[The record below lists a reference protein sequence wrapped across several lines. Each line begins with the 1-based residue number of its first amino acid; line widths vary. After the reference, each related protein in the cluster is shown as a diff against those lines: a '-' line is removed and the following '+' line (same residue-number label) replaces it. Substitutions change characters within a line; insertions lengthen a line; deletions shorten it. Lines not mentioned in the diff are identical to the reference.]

1 MKISNPSPPALELQ
15 SISKIY
21 HVHHDKPTLVETILG
36 GKNETFY
43 ALRDIHLT
51 IRRGE
56 RVGIVGA
63 NGSGKTTL
71 LKLMA
76 GVTLPTAGSM
86 RISGKIASII
96 SLGAGFNL
104 ELSGI
109 DNIFLDGMLL
119 GMTRREISARLADI
133 VAFSGIG
140 AFIDA
145 PMRTYSQGM
154 LMRLGFS
161 VALHTHPDIF
171 LLDEGFDAG
180 DQQFKNKLRTEATS
194 LFRDKTLVLISH
206 NMYAIADFCNRIVL
220 IDKGRI
226 TYDGGIEGILKYDK
240 SIKKEFF
247 IYLKVKGRKDH
258 LKTLN
263 KYKRNF

>member
-1 MKISNPSPPALELQ
+1 MRAPNPPTPALGLRN
-15 SISKIY
+15 ISKLY
-21 HVHHDKPTLVETILG
+21 HIHHDKPTLIETILG

-43 ALRDIHLT
+43 ALRDVNLT
-51 IRRGE
+51 IRKGE

-76 GVTLPTAGSM
+76 GVTLPTTGSIH
-86 RISGKIASII
+86 ISGRIASII

-104 ELSGI
+104 ELSGV

-119 GMTRREISARLADI
+119 GMTRREISARLIDI
-133 VAFSGIG
+133 VEFCEIG

-161 VALHTHPDIF
+161 IALHTRPDIF

-180 DQQFKNKLRTEATS
+180 DQQFKNKLRAEADS
-194 LFRDKTLVLISH
+194 IFKDKTLVLISH

-220 IDKGRI
+220 MDKGEI
-226 TYDGGIEGILKYDK
+226 VYDGGIEGILKYDK
-240 SIKKEFF
+240 AIEKEFLM
-247 IYLKVKGRKDH
+247 YLRVKNRKDH
-258 LKTLN
+258 LRTLSR
-263 KYKRNF
+263 YRRHS